1 MATYSVGFIAPK
13 IRAEANHIMIQHWK
27 NICREFTCRSSLES
41 SLSVHIYIK
50 LCNKVNCKTVEAF
63 LDTSTTSICTLAL
76 AVASIYCNCLL
87 FEYRNNYAQRVI
99 RIALRTVQLSNST
112 TTELFLKL
120 AHLYCFTNVAAL
132 SNRLLLA
139 NTFRG
144 FVVSMKCRRR
154 PTYVDWS

>member
-1 MATYSVGFIAPK
+1 MGVWVGVWVCVGGWVCGCVDVGVGVGVGVGGGGGSRCNHFHSTRKIMATYSVGFIAPK

-76 AVASIYCNCLL
+76 AVASIYCNCSL
-87 FEYRNNYAQRVI
+87 FE
-99 RIALRTVQLSNST
+99 
-112 TTELFLKL
+112 
-120 AHLYCFTNVAAL
+120 
-132 SNRLLLA
+132 
-139 NTFRG
+139 
-144 FVVSMKCRRR
+144 
-154 PTYVDWS
+154 